1 MMKSNMNPIKL
12 ANELKKS
19 MDQLLNLADST
30 FAQLPPEHR
39 EKINPIQTDIHAVI
53 DAAKKGDLSKI
64 NEINSKYANSDSK

>member
-1 MMKSNMNPIKL
+1 MNPIKL

-30 FAQLPPEHR
+30 FAQLPAEHR
-39 EKINPIQTDIHAVI
+39 EKIIPIQTDIHAAI
-53 DAAKKGDLSKI
+53 DAAKNGDLSKI